1 MYLRSLRQV
10 YHGVWLEVV
19 LVLPTEH
26 SSDDD
31 DDDGDHGD
39 GSQHGSD
46 DPQVV
51 GWILYHGCGK
61 EPVRRP

>member
-10 YHGVWLEVV
+10 YHGVRLEVV
-19 LVLPTEH
+19 LVLPTKH

-39 GSQHGSD
+39 GSQHRSD

-51 GWILYHGCGK
+51 GWILYHGCGG
-61 EPVRRP
+61 ESGRST